1 MKTLQ
6 LMWGLILFSLSVS
19 AQVLPIEKV
28 FLISDRLDYNEGDS
42 ILLEGKVMT
51 GDTLATPYGRYLYV
65 ELFDDKDSLISRQ
78 KLVNETNGDFIS
90 KMQVDYG
97 LKKGIYY
104 LRAYT
109 KLMQNFS
116 NDTYPIVPVRIG
128 LKDEPLIREES
139 NDLYCK
145 FFPEGGHLGLEETQ
159 NVTVYLYDQNREP
172 VSESYV
178 IVNQQGDTIQQQQ
191 TTPGGWQTFSIT
203 PRVGMSYYLKARY
216 NEENFSFL
224 LPQGEQK
231 PLIQAFTNKGHLF
244 YKILSQDSS
253 IDNGKVYLY
262 NSNVGLLEL
271 PFTNGKTGMVNLEG
285 IRDGIVTLFLADN
298 DGNIISQN
306 AQWYRTKSVKGTT
319 LQWKTSYNANENLVL
334 PDELLKDDSES
345 SLWVRILPENQTLH
359 VPQAETE
366 LLLDNEFT
374 SSVPVPVRYVSFNT
388 KDRETDWRGWLYSA
402 QLKRFDVAGLIKNGF
417 NYKHKPEAGM
427 TLTGEIQYKSGNY
440 PLKNGTVVA
449 MNTFNGGTYVAELD
463 EKGHFV
469 LPVDDFHE
477 KSTFFVQG
485 RDKKGVEDEYNYT
498 FNSDTFPGISN
509 HKRVLIDQE
518 LMAEFGTTIGTF
530 DFEGNNL
537 MPEVIVKGRIQQEKH
552 ESTEKFYG
560 IRYIGKEALEQ
571 KNYQSFEHMLSYFH
585 NFLIIMRKDNP
596 DPEPESQN
604 NRQPGGANKFKDKVE
619 GSGDLL
625 VFPRRNT
632 LLTGKKPLPIFVDG
646 ERWTAE
652 EANQLLNMRD
662 VDYVELLTPQKALA
676 VVAGAIDGAL
686 IVRTKRW
693 EKEIVNSKGVHYT
706 PPFGIAN
713 LDIERDYEKAY
724 KVPCEPGKYRLFIDV
739 IDKEKSIQSYMTL
752 IEVRE

>member
-1 MKTLQ
+1 MKAIK
-6 LMWGLILFSLSVS
+6 LMWGLILFSLGVS

-28 FLISDRLDYNEGDS
+28 FLTSDRLDYNEGDS

-51 GDTLATPYGRYLYV
+51 GDTLSTPYGRYLYV
-65 ELFDDKDSLISRQ
+65 ELFNGKDSLISRQ
-78 KLVNETNGDFIS
+78 KLVSETNGDFIS

-109 KLMQNFS
+109 KLMQNFP
-116 NDTYPIVPVRIG
+116 NDTYPIVPIRIG
-128 LKDEPLIREES
+128 LKNEPLIREKS

-159 NVTVYLYDQNREP
+159 NVAVYLYDQNRKP
-172 VSESYV
+172 VCESYV
-178 IVNQQGDTIQQQQ
+178 IVNQQGDTIQKQK

-231 PLIQAFTNKGHLF
+231 PLIQAFINKNRLI
-244 YKILSQDSS
+244 YKILSQDSHV
-253 IDNGKVYLY
+253 DNGKVYLY
-262 NSNVGLLEL
+262 NSNVGLLKL

-306 AQWYRTKSVKGTT
+306 AQWYHTKSVKDTM
-319 LQWKTSYNANENLVL
+319 LQWKTSYNANENLVF
-334 PDELLKDDSES
+334 PEGLLKDDSES
-345 SLWVRILPENQTLH
+345 SLWVRILPENQALQI
-359 VPQAETE
+359 PQAETE

-374 SSVPVPVRYVSFNT
+374 SDVPVPVRYVSFNT

-402 QLKRFDVAGLIKNGF
+402 QLKRFDVAALIKNGF

-427 TLTGEIQYKSGNY
+427 MLTGEIQYKSGNY
-440 PLKNGTVVA
+440 PLENGTVVA
-449 MNTFNGGTYVAELD
+449 MNTLNGATYVAELD

-469 LPVDDFHE
+469 LPIDDFHE

-485 RDKKGVEDEYNYT
+485 RDKKDVEDEYNYT

-509 HKRVLIDQE
+509 HKRVLLDQE
-518 LMAEFGTTIGTF
+518 LMAEFGTTLGTF

-560 IRYIGKEALEQ
+560 TRYIGKEALARR
-571 KNYQSFEHMLSYFH
+571 NYQSFEHMLSYFH
-585 NFLIIMRKDNP
+585 NFIRTMRDDDPDKGGMSVRRSGPPEDLGHEKAFAPLLI
-596 DPEPESQN
+596 
-604 NRQPGGANKFKDKVE
+604 FT
-619 GSGDLL
+619 
-625 VFPRRNT
+625 RRAST
-632 LLTGKKPLPIFVDG
+632 VTKKPLPVLVDG

-713 LDIERDYEKAY
+713 LDIERDYEKVY
-724 KVPCEPGKYRLFIDV
+724 KAPNEPGKYNLFVDV
-739 IDKEKSIQSYMTL
+739 INKDKSIQSYMTL
-752 IEVRE
+752 IEVKK